1 VLELGFLLLSKVSV
15 TSFSKS
21 VNCGLMCLKDRYL
34 SLLILGILP
43 IFVLTAVVLFFLFFG
58 TIIGGILVHTI
69 FFNNKKNIICSK
81 LKSETRY
88 WAKSK
93 NRAGQVRSL
102 LPMYT
107 KALSHPTRSYYMQ
120 FIPIYFPIQALFFF

>member
-1 VLELGFLLLSKVSV
+1 
-15 TSFSKS
+15 
-21 VNCGLMCLKDRYL
+21 M
-34 SLLILGILP
+34 
-43 IFVLTAVVLFFLFFG
+43 
-58 TIIGGILVHTI
+58 
-69 FFNNKKNIICSK
+69 
-81 LKSETRY
+81 KSETRY

-120 FIPIYFPIQALFFF
+120 FIPIYFPIQALFFFLNSDSLMKFNRNEKYGEETIWD